1 MCSWKRSTGPMSMRA
16 TVTYEVPNMESNNQ
30 PRDPSLSLCQICA
43 NADMWIPALAMDE
56 NIRQF
61 RTCMREV
68 VGRCNDFVPMRRP

>member
-1 MCSWKRSTGPMSMRA
+1 
-16 TVTYEVPNMESNNQ
+16 MEKKNE
-30 PRDPSLSLCQICA
+30 PRDPSLALCQICA

>member
-1 MCSWKRSTGPMSMRA
+1 
-16 TVTYEVPNMESNNQ
+16 MESNNQ

-68 VGRCNDFVPMRRP
+68 VGRCNDFVPMRRH

>member
-1 MCSWKRSTGPMSMRA
+1 MTGPTSRKE
-16 TVTYEVPNMESNNQ
+16 TVTIREVMNMESNNQ